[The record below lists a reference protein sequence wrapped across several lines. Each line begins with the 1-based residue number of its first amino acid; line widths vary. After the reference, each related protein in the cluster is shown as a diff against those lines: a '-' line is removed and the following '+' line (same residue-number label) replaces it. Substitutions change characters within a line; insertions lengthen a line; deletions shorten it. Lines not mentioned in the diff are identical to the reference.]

1 MNKAIRPKKYVI
13 ALYILVPLVI
23 YSFAVFVPIVCAL
36 FYSFFEWA
44 GGPKKTFIGIE
55 NYITLALDK
64 NFWSAFGHN
73 IYLVILC
80 IVGQIGIALIFLVLM
95 SSRVARFKG
104 LHRTLGFFPSTIA
117 AIAIGFIWKMLYSYR
132 YGILNYILD
141 VFGKEPIQ
149 WLNIQNT
156 WVIMLVVS
164 IPLIWQYIGYY
175 MVIFVSAIS
184 AIDTEVLEGAEID
197 GANAWQRAVYI
208 TFPLIK
214 NTVLVCITL
223 CISGN
228 MKVFDHIYQM
238 TMGGPGTKTEV
249 MALYGY
255 KTSFTLHNMGYGSAI
270 SIGILVLS
278 LICILGSRFL
288 IDLFSKEKTKGGGM
302 R

>member
-36 FYSFFEWA
+36 FYSFFKWT
-44 GGPKKTFIGIE
+44 GGPNKTFIGIE
-55 NYITLALDK
+55 NYLTLALDK
-64 NFWSAFGHN
+64 DFWSAFGHN

-95 SSRVARFKG
+95 SSRVAKFKG

-117 AIAIGFIWKMLYSYR
+117 AIAIGFIWEMIYSYR
-132 YGILNYILD
+132 YGILNYILKAFD
-141 VFGKEPIQ
+141 KDPIQ

-156 WVIMLVVS
+156 WVIMLIVS

-184 AIDTEVLEGAEID
+184 AIDSEVLEGAEID

-270 SIGILVLS
+270 SIGILIMS
-278 LICILGSRFL
+278 LLCILGSRFL

-302 R
+302 

>member
-117 AIAIGFIWKMLYSYR
+117 AVAIGFIWKMLYSYR
-132 YGILNYILD
+132 YGILNYILAAFD
-141 VFGKEPIQ
+141 KEPIQ

-156 WVIMLVVS
+156 WIIMLVVS

-184 AIDTEVLEGAEID
+184 SIDSEVLEGAEID
-197 GANAWQRAVYI
+197 GANAWQRAIYI

-249 MALYGY
+249 MALFGY
-255 KTSFTLHNMGYGSAI
+255 KTSFTLHNMGYGSTI
-270 SIGILVLS
+270 SIGILVMS
-278 LICILGSRFL
+278 LICILGSRVL
-288 IDLFSKEKTKGGGM
+288 IDLFSKEKTKGGDI
-302 R
+302 

>member
-117 AIAIGFIWKMLYSYR
+117 AVAIGFIWKMLYSYR
-132 YGILNYILD
+132 YGILNYILAAFD
-141 VFGKEPIQ
+141 KDPIQ

-156 WVIMLVVS
+156 WIIMLVVS

-184 AIDTEVLEGAEID
+184 SIDTEVLEGAEID
-197 GANAWQRAVYI
+197 GANAWQRAIYI

-249 MALYGY
+249 MALFGY

-270 SIGILVLS
+270 SIGILVMS
-278 LICILGSRFL
+278 LICILGSRVL

-302 R
+302 

>member
-13 ALYILVPLVI
+13 ALYILIPLVI
-23 YSFAVFVPIVCAL
+23 YSFSVFVPIVCAL
-36 FYSFFEWA
+36 FYSFFKWT
-44 GGPKKTFIGIE
+44 GGPQKTFIGFE
-55 NYITLALDK
+55 NYITLASDK
-64 NFWSAFGHN
+64 EFWNAFGHN

-80 IVGQIGIALIFLVLM
+80 IIGQIGIALIFLVLM
-95 SSRVARFKG
+95 SSRMAKFKG
-104 LHRTLGFFPSTIA
+104 LHRTLGFFPSTIS
-117 AIAIGFIWKMLYSYR
+117 AIAIGFIWEMIYSYR
-132 YGILNYILD
+132 YGILNFVLKS
-141 VFGKEPIQ
+141 FGKDPIQ

-156 WVIMLVVS
+156 WIIMLVAS

-197 GANAWQRAVYI
+197 GANAWQKAIYI

-238 TMGGPGTKTEV
+238 TMGGPGTATEV

-255 KTSFTLHNMGYGSAI
+255 RTSFNLHNMGYGSAI
-270 SIGILVLS
+270 SIGILILS
-278 LICILGSRFL
+278 LLCIFGSRFL
-288 IDLFSKEKTKGGGM
+288 IDIFTKEKTKGGDM
-302 R
+302 